1 MLVALRGTSQ
11 SLLELRADIGNE
23 TLSPC
28 WRCGS
33 QVVTVR
39 DFSLIF
45 DALTTFE
52 TSLLEARIS
61 AGGDDGDGSDKDDGS
76 AGTSFL
82 LRDAGSDA
90 DLRHASRH
98 AVALTPS
105 VTFLTCALVNG
116 RDAPVLFSLAT
127 TAAVPL
133 SVLMV
138 LGSPGTWLTAVTERP
153 SGCGLQAGKAGAFEQ
168 STAHHAFQRD
178 VAAESAQCARMA

>member
-11 SLLELRADIGNE
+11 SLLEPKADIGNE
-23 TLSPC
+23 TLC

-61 AGGDDGDGSDKDDGS
+61 AEGDDGDGSDKDDDI

-98 AVALTPS
+98 AAALTPA

-116 RDAPVLFSLAT
+116 GDAPVLFSLAA
-127 TAAVPL
+127 TAVVPL

-138 LGSPGTWLTAVTERP
+138 LGSLESPG
-153 SGCGLQAGKAGAFEQ
+153 
-168 STAHHAFQRD
+168 
-178 VAAESAQCARMA
+178 

>member
-11 SLLELRADIGNE
+11 FLLELGADMALE
-23 TLSPC
+23 TC
-28 WRCGS
+28 GRCGA

-61 AGGDDGDGSDKDDGS
+61 AEVDAGDGSDNDDDS

-98 AVALTPS
+98 AAALT
-105 VTFLTCALVNG
+105 TAIAYLACAHVNG
-116 RDAPVLFSLAT
+116 GGAPAFSSLA
-127 TAAVPL
+127 PL
-133 SVLMV
+133 QLCLPV
-138 LGSPGTWLTAVTERP
+138 
-153 SGCGLQAGKAGAFEQ
+153 C
-168 STAHHAFQRD
+168 
-178 VAAESAQCARMA
+178 